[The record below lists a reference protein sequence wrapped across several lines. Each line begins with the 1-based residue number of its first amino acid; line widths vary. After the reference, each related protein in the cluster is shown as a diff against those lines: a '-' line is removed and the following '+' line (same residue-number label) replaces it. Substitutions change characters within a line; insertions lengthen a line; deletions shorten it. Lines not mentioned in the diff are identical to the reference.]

1 MEKLV
6 AKSFLNLCRYTWAR
20 EWILDDKVPM
30 IQNVRGWWRELVFA
44 VSSKQL
50 CQFLLVLALRL
61 IIDILSFEKMQ
72 DDPRS
77 PRGSDRP
84 PV

>member
-6 AKSFLNLCRYTWAR
+6 VKSFLNLCRYTWAP

-30 IQNVRGWWRELVFA
+30 IQNIRSWWRELVFA

-61 IIDILSFEKMQ
+61 IIDILPFEKMQ